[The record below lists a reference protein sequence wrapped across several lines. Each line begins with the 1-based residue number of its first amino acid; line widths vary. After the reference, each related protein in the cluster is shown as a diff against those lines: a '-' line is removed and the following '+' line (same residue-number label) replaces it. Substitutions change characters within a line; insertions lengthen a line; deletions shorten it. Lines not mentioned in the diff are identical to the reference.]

1 MVGFPPDRARA
12 RRILLAVIAL
22 LAAFYGG
29 YELGRTSAGYAI
41 IHAAFERLEGHR
53 QVERLVAENAGLQ
66 RRVDAATVEQQ
77 VDTRLQSE
85 AQRMIGELEAETA
98 RQQQELEFYRGLVS
112 RQFGA
117 GTLRVQDLKIRHQQD
132 RRYRVEITLVQAGTR
147 DATASGVLSLA
158 VSGERGG
165 ALIQLPMSELG
176 GAHRRELP
184 FSLRYFQQL
193 ELPIELPEGFMP
205 ASLLVEYRQG
215 RNLEPVR
222 QSFTWRV
229 EDEPPV
235 PAL

>member
-1 MVGFPPDRARA
+1 M
-12 RRILLAVIAL
+12 ITL

-41 IHAAFERLEGHR
+41 IHAAFERLAARH
-53 QVERLVAENAGLQ
+53 QVERLVTENAGLQ
-66 RRVDAATVEQQ
+66 RRVDAAAVEQQ

-85 AQRMIGELEAETA
+85 AQRMIGELQAEAA
-98 RQQQELEFYRGLVS
+98 RQQQELEFYRGLVT

-117 GTLRVQDLKIRHQQD
+117 GTLRVQELKIRHQQD
-132 RRYRVEITLVQAGTR
+132 RRYRIGITLVQAGTR

-165 ALIQLPMSELG
+165 ALIQLPMSQLG
-176 GAHRRELP
+176 GDHRRELP

-193 ELPIELPEGFMP
+193 EVPIELPEDFVP

-229 EDEPPV
+229 EDEAPI